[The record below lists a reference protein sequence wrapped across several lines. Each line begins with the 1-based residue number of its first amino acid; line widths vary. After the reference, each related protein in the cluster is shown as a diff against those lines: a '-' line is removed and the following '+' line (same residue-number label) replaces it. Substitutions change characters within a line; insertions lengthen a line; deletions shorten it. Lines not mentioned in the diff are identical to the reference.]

1 LRAEIDRLVQAS
13 CSREP
18 LLFNSQGRFDP
29 SEKIAFAELSHVAD
43 QVRCS
48 MGIIR
53 LDNARISLEHCT
65 SDLKETAHSFR
76 QARRRLIG
84 RFNTDQSRVQGS
96 EPQQLEP
103 KERNKFLYYA
113 LVDFV
118 TAFVA
123 RILART
129 AVSNHWSQQTFSCLA
144 AIAVKMKVLSA
155 KMEKFANSSIA
166 TAESALET
174 MNQSTA
180 SKNLL
185 LIKVRADPDDDAKDI
200 DTVDTETDT
209 SRHYHTEKTLFN
221 KEIFWLVRRVLDNL
235 LSKQSRVALASCFEV
250 HSAVYKAR
258 PDGMPTTLSSDR
270 LGEIS
275 ASADRFVMKS
285 TYTAL
290 NMMVENLKALQK
302 TQPHPTSSFLTTSP
316 VAQPKKTTISCDWT
330 SAEGSCEPFGQSIET
345 EKVDDVVSII
355 VPLSLS
361 TVLTAVSLAH
371 LISVAGIDTVD
382 EDPILQFKQPPRDF
396 QAHVTISTADW
407 HKKQLDLA
415 QFEFK
420 DEEITTLSHNPIRFG
435 LEGTY

>member
-1 LRAEIDRLVQAS
+1 MISRSIPSIDNSTAAHRRQLLPRLDHDYSKKINSDLIFKATQHHISYTWNLTTLSGLDKYNDCTPYNISSEWENKCLRAEIDRLVQAS

-221 KEIFWLVRRVLDNL
+221 KEIFWLVR
-235 LSKQSRVALASCFEV
+235 SITF
-250 HSAVYKAR
+250 
-258 PDGMPTTLSSDR
+258 
-270 LGEIS
+270 S
-275 ASADRFVMKS
+275 AS
-285 TYTAL
+285 
-290 NMMVENLKALQK
+290 KAEW
-302 TQPHPTSSFLTTSP
+302 PWP
-316 VAQPKKTTISCDWT
+316 
-330 SAEGSCEPFGQSIET
+330 
-345 EKVDDVVSII
+345 
-355 VPLSLS
+355 
-361 TVLTAVSLAH
+361 AVSKFIAQCTKLVRMAC
-371 LISVAGIDTVD
+371 LRPSAPTVSGRF
-382 EDPILQFKQPPRDF
+382 LLRQ
-396 QAHVTISTADW
+396 TA
-407 HKKQLDLA
+407 
-415 QFEFK
+415 
-420 DEEITTLSHNPIRFG
+420 SS
-435 LEGTY
+435 